1 MGVSGGPP
9 HLLMSVVVRVDVVVK
24 LLVLLVL
31 FLTQLTVKVGPQVF
45 QGFSD
50 GLLLFHLV
58 LLVGLRRA
66 GGVDTGDV
74 SDIDTD

>member
-1 MGVSGGPP
+1 MGVSRGPP

-58 LLVGLRRA
+58 LLLGLGRA
-66 GGVDTGDV
+66 GGGDRRCK
-74 SDIDTD
+74 